1 MFDTNFKR
9 GVLAVI
15 GSVLVDISV
24 GEINLLGFLYP
35 YFVSYFRLFDKSVT
49 VEDMRIIPMCWTLAQ
64 IYSCPLG
71 VYVYTKIGFKWTYAL
86 FITTFCIV
94 QWLSSHI
101 TNFKLFAVIYGFS
114 GGTSQGALF
123 ILPVYC
129 CWRYFDAR
137 HKAKIS
143 GIVISAY
150 AISPLFTSF
159 FALYVINPGNSRQSD
174 ISDDSKYY
182 FSEDVARRVPVFLR
196 MFGVLCA
203 VVGYGGTLMVMD
215 PLTQDM
221 EGRAHSSDG
230 LVLLDSKRGEKDGL
244 EKMDEKS
251 LEFLEQSPDQIKNE
265 ELKDQIQ
272 TITPISFKE
281 ILELFKIKEFKYL
294 YGIMILCYMFPH
306 MMNFSFKSI
315 GLEFL
320 KDDTF
325 ITIVGSMGAVVNALS
340 RLIVGM
346 AYYKYGYLKIVLS
359 ILAIEVIVAL
369 LYVPLASNKSAYVI
383 NTLLFELTYGGQL
396 SMYPL
401 VSDTIFKKKGAY
413 SYSYLFSSFTIS
425 LHIALNLYSYLK
437 EWINLYAPFVVV
449 AVLTLAAF
457 PLILTVSRMENIAR
471 SKPSLN
477 SHPFDG
483 RLDN

>member
-1 MFDTNFKR
+1 M
-9 GVLAVI
+9 
-15 GSVLVDISV
+15 
-24 GEINLLGFLYP
+24 
-35 YFVSYFRLFDKSVT
+35 
-49 VEDMRIIPMCWTLAQ
+49 
-64 IYSCPLG
+64 
-71 VYVYTKIGFKWTYAL
+71 
-86 FITTFCIV
+86 
-94 QWLSSHI
+94 
-101 TNFKLFAVIYGFS
+101 
-114 GGTSQGALF
+114 
-123 ILPVYC
+123 
-129 CWRYFDAR
+129 
-137 HKAKIS
+137 
-143 GIVISAY
+143 
-150 AISPLFTSF
+150 
-159 FALYVINPGNSRQSD
+159 
-174 ISDDSKYY
+174 
-182 FSEDVARRVPVFLR
+182 R
-196 MFGVLCA
+196 MFGVISA

-215 PLTQDM
+215 SLTQDV
-221 EGRAHSSDG
+221 ETRAHSSDG

-265 ELKDQIQ
+265 EVKDQIQ